1 MPQTIRPASR
11 RRIAAELFRAI
22 WRFRARVLIA
32 VSLLLLAKACAV
44 AVPLLLKLVV
54 DEVTPAAAGTDAAR
68 LGLVAMPV
76 FLVLA
81 YAILRLLGNAFS
93 ELRDVVFAYVTQ
105 STVAGFMERAFAH
118 LHALGARFH
127 AQRATGSV
135 IRDLEKGTAAI
146 GFLLGVAVFT
156 IVPTLMEIV
165 SVLAIM
171 VGAYGA
177 AFAAIILGVFVLYA
191 GFTYVFTQRRMRVQ
205 RQVNAVEAT
214 TNSKV
219 VDSLLNYDTVKFFAR
234 ESFETRR
241 LSEMLQRWIGISVE
255 NQYALSALHIGQSL
269 CIAVG
274 VGAVM
279 LLATQRVIQGSL
291 SVGDLVLI
299 NAYIIQVVLPLNTLG
314 FIFRESNDAMTNV
327 ERLFALLDAHGKPGE
342 DSDAPAARP
351 LRVSR
356 GEIVFDRVN
365 FSYDPSHQ
373 TLWDVSFRAGAGQT
387 VAVVGGS
394 GSGKSTLARLLFR
407 LYQPDSGSI
416 SIDGQ
421 DLRLVTQRSLRE
433 LIGIVPQDTILF
445 NDTIAYNIGYGR
457 EGATRADIVA
467 AARAAQLD
475 AFIDRLPDGYETQVG
490 ERGVRLSGGERQR
503 VAIARAMLKRPPIV
517 VFDEATSALDTRSE
531 RAIQQ
536 ELSEVAR
543 GRTALIIAHRLST
556 IVDADRILVMEHGRI
571 VEDGNHATLL
581 ERGGIYT
588 QMWQLQ
594 QQQRELERAERRL
607 ALQPVRL
614 EILLASVVDGLRELI
629 AERHINLFTVQSESE
644 LRVTGDPGVLQ
655 KAIWELCQ
663 HMIATI
669 EPGGRLELRLERL
682 DGQAGLRLSA
692 TPGELPLPDVQGLH
706 EWLAEHGVTLTAD
719 GSAHA
724 YQLLM
729 PMRAVQEPEPRRA
742 PAAATGAAP
751 GAGLVPEAPEVPEAP
766 DAQAL
771 KGLRVLLLDDDEPT
785 REVLSASLEDYG
797 AHAIAQQRGD
807 DVIALLAGT
816 HPGQWPQ
823 VLLCDLA
830 LDEEDGYTVLRRVR
844 RLEAQMQVPLGKRMT
859 AIALSGHAEP
869 QDRMRALMAGFQLH
883 LSKPVRVGELVAAI
897 RSLAVRST
905 QDAQEA

>member
-1 MPQTIRPASR
+1 
-11 RRIAAELFRAI
+11 
-22 WRFRARVLIA
+22 
-32 VSLLLLAKACAV
+32 
-44 AVPLLLKLVV
+44 
-54 DEVTPAAAGTDAAR
+54 
-68 LGLVAMPV
+68 
-76 FLVLA
+76 
-81 YAILRLLGNAFS
+81 
-93 ELRDVVFAYVTQ
+93 
-105 STVAGFMERAFAH
+105 
-118 LHALGARFH
+118 
-127 AQRATGSV
+127 
-135 IRDLEKGTAAI
+135 
-146 GFLLGVAVFT
+146 
-156 IVPTLMEIV
+156 
-165 SVLAIM
+165 
-171 VGAYGA
+171 
-177 AFAAIILGVFVLYA
+177 
-191 GFTYVFTQRRMRVQ
+191 
-205 RQVNAVEAT
+205 
-214 TNSKV
+214 
-219 VDSLLNYDTVKFFAR
+219 
-234 ESFETRR
+234 
-241 LSEMLQRWIGISVE
+241 
-255 NQYALSALHIGQSL
+255 
-269 CIAVG
+269 
-274 VGAVM
+274 
-279 LLATQRVIQGSL
+279 
-291 SVGDLVLI
+291 
-299 NAYIIQVVLPLNTLG
+299 
-314 FIFRESNDAMTNV
+314 
-327 ERLFALLDAHGKPGE
+327 
-342 DSDAPAARP
+342 
-351 LRVSR
+351 
-356 GEIVFDRVN
+356 N

-433 LIGIVPQDTILF
+433 VIGIVPQDTILF

-629 AERHINLFTVQSESE
+629 AERHVNLFTVQSESE

-669 EPGGRLELRLERL
+669 EPDGRLELRLERL

-692 TPGELPLPDVQGLH
+692 IPGELPLPDVQGLQ
-706 EWLAEHGVTLTAD
+706 EWLAEHGVTLAAD
-719 GSAHA
+719 GAAHA

-729 PMRAVQEPEPRRA
+729 PMRAVQEPEPRRG
-742 PAAATGAAP
+742 PAATP
-751 GAGLVPEAPEVPEAP
+751 GIEPVSTSESEAL

-830 LDEEDGYTVLRRVR
+830 LEDEDGYTVLRRVR

-897 RSLAVRST
+897 SSLAVRAA
-905 QDAQEA
+905 QDAQA